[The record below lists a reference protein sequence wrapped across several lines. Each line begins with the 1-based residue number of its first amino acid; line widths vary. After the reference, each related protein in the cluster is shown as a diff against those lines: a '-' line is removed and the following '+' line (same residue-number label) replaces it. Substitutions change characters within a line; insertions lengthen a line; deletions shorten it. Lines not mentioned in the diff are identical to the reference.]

1 LDSDDS
7 QETHHNSLEEV
18 PLMATCHK
26 TAYVFPGQGSQWT
39 GMGHDLC
46 TNLPE
51 ARAVFEEA
59 DSVLGFPLSRLC
71 FEGPEDVLRQTVNAQ
86 PAIMTVSVAYLRT
99 SPQLKDRPR
108 PSFVAGHSLG
118 EYTALVAAS
127 TLSFAD
133 ALRLARER
141 GRLMQEAGNQTSG
154 GMLAVIGLDE
164 ATVQSVCQA
173 TGMEIA
179 NINCPGQIAISG
191 PSQVLEAA
199 IQLAKEKGAQR
210 VVPLP
215 VSGAFHSRLMK
226 PAADGMAQAVS
237 NLQFQDAVIPIVANT
252 TAEPMTS
259 GNALKAELLNQL
271 CHSVLWQKSVERM
284 IKEGALEFVEIGPGQ
299 VLTGLVKR
307 ISRDA
312 KAISTEA
319 KRLS

>member
-1 LDSDDS
+1 
-7 QETHHNSLEEV
+7 
-18 PLMATCHK
+18 MATWRK
-26 TAYVFPGQGSQWT
+26 TVYVFPGQGSQWT

-86 PAIMTVSVAYLRT
+86 PAILAVSVAYLRT
-99 SPQLKDRPR
+99 SPQLRDRPR

-118 EYTALVAAS
+118 EYTALVAAD

-191 PSQVLEAA
+191 PSQALEAA
-199 IQLAKEKGAQR
+199 TQLAKEKGAQR

-299 VLTGLVKR
+299 VLTGLIKR

-319 KRLS
+319 KRPS

>member
-1 LDSDDS
+1 
-7 QETHHNSLEEV
+7 
-18 PLMATCHK
+18 MATWRK

-39 GMGHDLC
+39 GMGHDLY

-86 PAIMTVSVAYLRT
+86 PAIMTVSIAYLRT

-127 TLSFAD
+127 TLSFAE

-141 GRLMQEAGNQTSG
+141 GRLMQEAGDQTSG

-191 PSQVLEAA
+191 PSQVLEQAT
-199 IQLAKEKGAQR
+199 QLAKEKGAQR

-237 NLQFQDAVIPIVANT
+237 SLQFQDAVIPIVANT

-259 GNALKAELLNQL
+259 GNSLKAELLNQL

-284 IKEGALEFVEIGPGQ
+284 IKEGALEFVEVGPGQ
-299 VLTGLVKR
+299 VLTGLIKR

-319 KRLS
+319 RKPS

>member
-1 LDSDDS
+1 
-7 QETHHNSLEEV
+7 
-18 PLMATCHK
+18 MATWHK

-39 GMGHDLC
+39 GMGHDLY

-86 PAIMTVSVAYLRT
+86 PAIMTVSIAYLRT

-191 PSQVLEAA
+191 PSHVLEAA
-199 IQLAKEKGAQR
+199 TQLAKEKGAQR

-237 NLQFQDAVIPIVANT
+237 SLRFQDAVIPIVANT

-259 GNALKAELLNQL
+259 GNSLKAELLNQL
-271 CHSVLWQKSVERM
+271 CHSVLWQKSVEYM
-284 IKEGALEFVEIGPGQ
+284 IKEGTFEFVEVGPGQ
-299 VLTGLVKR
+299 VLTGLIKR
-307 ISRDA
+307 ISKDA
-312 KAISTEA
+312 RTTNIGDAQSISSITG
-319 KRLS
+319 

>member
-1 LDSDDS
+1 
-7 QETHHNSLEEV
+7 
-18 PLMATCHK
+18 MAADQK
-26 TAYVFPGQGSQWT
+26 VAYVFPGQGSQWV
-39 GMGHDLC
+39 GMGHDLYV
-46 TNLPE
+46 NLPE
-51 ARAVFEEA
+51 AKAVFEEA
-59 DSVLGFPLSRLC
+59 DSILGFALSGLC

-99 SPQLKDRPR
+99 NPQLQDRPQ
-108 PSFVAGHSLG
+108 PSFMAGHSLG
-118 EYTALVAAS
+118 EYTALVAAG

-173 TGMEIA
+173 TGTEIA

-191 PSQVLEAA
+191 PSQVLDKAA
-199 IQLAKEKGAQR
+199 QLAKEKGAQR
-210 VVPLP
+210 VIPLP
-215 VSGAFHSRLMK
+215 VSGAFHSRLMQ

-252 TAEPMTS
+252 TAQPMTS
-259 GNALKAELLNQL
+259 GKALKAELLSQL
-271 CHSVLWQKSVERM
+271 CHSVLWQKSVEWM

-299 VLTGLVKR
+299 VLTGLIKR
-307 ISRDA
+307 ISKEA

-319 KRLS
+319 KRPS

>member
-1 LDSDDS
+1 
-7 QETHHNSLEEV
+7 
-18 PLMATCHK
+18 MAADQK
-26 TAYVFPGQGSQWT
+26 VAYVFPGQGSQWV
-39 GMGHDLC
+39 GMGHDLYV
-46 TNLPE
+46 NLPK
-51 ARAVFEEA
+51 AKAVFEEA
-59 DSVLGFPLSRLC
+59 DSILGFALSGLC

-86 PAIMTVSVAYLRT
+86 PAIMAVSVAYLRT
-99 SPQLKDRPR
+99 SPQLQDRPQ
-108 PSFVAGHSLG
+108 PSFLAGHSLG
-118 EYTALVAAS
+118 EYTALVAAG

-173 TGMEIA
+173 TGTEIA

-191 PSQVLEAA
+191 PSQVLDKAA
-199 IQLAKEKGAQR
+199 QLAKEKGAQR
-210 VVPLP
+210 VIPLP
-215 VSGAFHSRLMK
+215 VSGAFHSRLMQ

-252 TAEPMTS
+252 TAQPMTS
-259 GNALKAELLNQL
+259 GNALKAELLSQL
-271 CHSVLWQKSVERM
+271 CHSVLWQKSVEWM

-299 VLTGLVKR
+299 VLTGLIKR
-307 ISRDA
+307 ISKEA

-319 KRLS
+319 KRPS

>member
-1 LDSDDS
+1 
-7 QETHHNSLEEV
+7 
-18 PLMATCHK
+18 MAADQK
-26 TAYVFPGQGSQWT
+26 VAYVFPGQGSQWV
-39 GMGHDLC
+39 GMGHDLYV
-46 TNLPE
+46 NLPE
-51 ARAVFEEA
+51 AKAVFEEA
-59 DSVLGFPLSRLC
+59 DSILGFALSGLC

-99 SPQLKDRPR
+99 SPQLQDRPQ
-108 PSFVAGHSLG
+108 PSFLAGHSLG
-118 EYTALVAAS
+118 EYTALVAAGS
-127 TLSFAD
+127 LSFAD

-173 TGMEIA
+173 TGTEIA

-191 PSQVLEAA
+191 PSQVLDKAA
-199 IQLAKEKGAQR
+199 QLAKEKGAQR
-210 VVPLP
+210 VIPLP
-215 VSGAFHSRLMK
+215 VSGAFHSRLMQ

-252 TAEPMTS
+252 TAQPMTS
-259 GNALKAELLNQL
+259 GNALKAELLSQL
-271 CHSVLWQKSVERM
+271 CHSVLWQKSVEWM

-299 VLTGLVKR
+299 VLTGLIKR
-307 ISRDA
+307 ISKEA

-319 KRLS
+319 KRPS

>member
-1 LDSDDS
+1 
-7 QETHHNSLEEV
+7 
-18 PLMATCHK
+18 MATWHK

-39 GMGHDLC
+39 GMGHDLY

-141 GRLMQEAGNQTSG
+141 GRLMQEAGNKTSG

-191 PSQVLEAA
+191 PTQVLEAA
-199 IQLAKEKGAQR
+199 TQLAKEKGAQR

-259 GNALKAELLNQL
+259 GSALKAELLNQL

-299 VLTGLVKR
+299 VLTGLIKR

-319 KRLS
+319 KKPS

>member
-1 LDSDDS
+1 
-7 QETHHNSLEEV
+7 
-18 PLMATCHK
+18 MATWHNI
-26 TAYVFPGQGSQWT
+26 AYVFPGQGSQWT
-39 GMGHDLC
+39 GMGHDLY

-99 SPQLKDRPR
+99 SPQLRDRPR

-118 EYTALVAAS
+118 EYTALVAAD

-199 IQLAKEKGAQR
+199 TQLAKEKGAQR

-271 CHSVLWQKSVERM
+271 SHSVLWQKSVERM
-284 IKEGALEFVEIGPGQ
+284 IREGALEFVEIGPGQ
-299 VLTGLVKR
+299 VLTGLIKR

-319 KRLS
+319 KKPS

>member
-1 LDSDDS
+1 
-7 QETHHNSLEEV
+7 
-18 PLMATCHK
+18 MAADQK
-26 TAYVFPGQGSQWT
+26 VAYVFPGQGSQWV
-39 GMGHDLC
+39 GMGHDLYV
-46 TNLPE
+46 NLPE
-51 ARAVFEEA
+51 AKAVFEEA
-59 DSVLGFPLSRLC
+59 DSILGFALSGLC

-99 SPQLKDRPR
+99 NPQLQDRPQ
-108 PSFVAGHSLG
+108 PSFLAGHSLG
-118 EYTALVAAS
+118 EYTALVAAG

-164 ATVQSVCQA
+164 ATVQIVCQA
-173 TGMEIA
+173 TGTEIA

-191 PSQVLEAA
+191 PSQVLDKAA
-199 IQLAKEKGAQR
+199 QLAKEKGAQR
-210 VVPLP
+210 VIPLP
-215 VSGAFHSRLMK
+215 VSGAFHSRLMQ

-252 TAEPMTS
+252 TAQPMTS
-259 GNALKAELLNQL
+259 GNALKAELLSQL
-271 CHSVLWQKSVERM
+271 CHSVLWQKSVEWM

-299 VLTGLVKR
+299 VLTGLIKR
-307 ISRDA
+307 ISKEA

-319 KRLS
+319 KRPS

>member
-1 LDSDDS
+1 
-7 QETHHNSLEEV
+7 
-18 PLMATCHK
+18 MATRHK

-39 GMGHDLC
+39 GMGHDLY

-51 ARAVFEEA
+51 ARDVFEEA
-59 DSVLGFPLSRLC
+59 DSVLGLPLSRLC

-99 SPQLKDRPR
+99 SPQIKDRPQ

-118 EYTALVAAS
+118 EYTALVAAG

-141 GRLMQEAGNQTSG
+141 GRLMQEAGNQTAG

-191 PSQVLEAA
+191 PSQVLEQAT
-199 IQLAKEKGAQR
+199 QLAKQKGAQR

-215 VSGAFHSRLMK
+215 VSGAFHSRLMQ
-226 PAADGMAQAVS
+226 PAADGMEQAVS
-237 NLQFQDAVIPIVANT
+237 NLQFRDAVIPIVANS

-259 GNALKAELLNQL
+259 GNALKVELLYQL
-271 CHSVLWQKSVERM
+271 CHPVLWQKSVERM
-284 IKEGALEFVEIGPGQ
+284 IKEGTLEFVEIGPGQ
-299 VLTGLVKR
+299 VLTGLIKR

-319 KRLS
+319 KKPS

>member
-1 LDSDDS
+1 
-7 QETHHNSLEEV
+7 
-18 PLMATCHK
+18 MATWHK
-26 TAYVFPGQGSQWT
+26 TAYVFPGQGSQWA
-39 GMGHDLC
+39 GMGLDLY
-46 TNLPE
+46 TNQLE
-51 ARAVFEEA
+51 AKAVFEEA

-99 SPQLKDRPR
+99 SPQLKDRPE

-118 EYTALVAAS
+118 EYTALVAAG
-127 TLSFAD
+127 TLTFAD

-164 ATVQSVCQA
+164 ATVESVCQA

-191 PSQVLEAA
+191 PSQVLEQAT
-199 IQLAKEKGAQR
+199 QLAKEKGAQR

-237 NLQFQDAVIPIVANT
+237 SLQFQDAVIPIVANT

-259 GNALKAELLNQL
+259 GNSLKAELLNQL

-284 IKEGALEFVEIGPGQ
+284 IKEGALEFVEVGPGQ
-299 VLTGLVKR
+299 VLTGLIKR

-319 KRLS
+319 RKPS

>member
-1 LDSDDS
+1 
-7 QETHHNSLEEV
+7 
-18 PLMATCHK
+18 MAADQK
-26 TAYVFPGQGSQWT
+26 VAYVFPGQGSQWV
-39 GMGHDLC
+39 GMGHDLYV
-46 TNLPE
+46 NLPE
-51 ARAVFEEA
+51 AKAVFEEA
-59 DSVLGFPLSRLC
+59 DSILGFALSGLC

-99 SPQLKDRPR
+99 NPQLQDRPQ
-108 PSFVAGHSLG
+108 PSFLAGHSLG
-118 EYTALVAAS
+118 EYTALVAAG

-173 TGMEIA
+173 TGTEIA

-191 PSQVLEAA
+191 PSQVLDKAA
-199 IQLAKEKGAQR
+199 QLAKEKGAQR
-210 VVPLP
+210 VIPLP
-215 VSGAFHSRLMK
+215 VSGAFHSRLMQ

-237 NLQFQDAVIPIVANT
+237 NLQFLDAVIPIVANT
-252 TAEPMTS
+252 TAQPMTS
-259 GNALKAELLNQL
+259 GNALKAELLSQL
-271 CHSVLWQKSVERM
+271 CHPVLWQKSVEWM

-299 VLTGLVKR
+299 VLTGLIKR

-319 KRLS
+319 KRPS